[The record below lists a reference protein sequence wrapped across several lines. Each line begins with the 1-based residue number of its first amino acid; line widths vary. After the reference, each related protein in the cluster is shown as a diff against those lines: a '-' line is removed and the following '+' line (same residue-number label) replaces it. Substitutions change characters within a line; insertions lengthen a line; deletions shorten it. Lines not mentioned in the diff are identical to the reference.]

1 MAFYKKIELLYKN
14 VQFFSE
20 QDIMKKNVEAVTVF
34 TSALYAEIN
43 NINILLLESYDE
55 MMD

>member
-20 QDIMKKNVEAVTVF
+20 QDIMKKNVEAVTAF
-34 TSALYAEIN
+34 TSILYEEIN
-43 NINILLLESYDE
+43 NINTLLLESYDE